1 MGLSFLILKWI
12 IACYQNGGGSKWG
25 LSCIVAGCFSRNSKE
40 KDCMGKETS
49 QSKTLFLLF
58 KDALKL
64 SFDLFKII
72 VPVVITVK
80 ILQELGLI
88 QYLAMPLAPFMRL
101 VGLPAEMGLVWATAI
116 LNNLYGAVVV
126 LLSLVKDTPINTA
139 QTTVLCTMMLVAHN
153 LVIELKIAHSS
164 GPRLTFQTLSRLVSA
179 LVLGWLLHLFY
190 SRSGLLQQPV
200 SIVLKPEPGSTV
212 QGESWVS
219 WAVGEAQ
226 NLLSIFFII
235 LGLFL
240 LMHLLKKFKIIDAMN
255 RALRPVLK
263 IMGIGPEASAVTVI
277 GLTLGIAYGGGLI
290 IHEART
296 GHIPKRDV
304 FYSLTFMG
312 LCHALIEDTLL
323 MVMVGGHI
331 SGLLFARI
339 AFSLAAVSLIV
350 KASALLPETF
360 GDRFLWGEPR

>member
-1 MGLSFLILKWI
+1 MPQDTPSSHALIL
-12 IACYQNGGGSKWG
+12 
-25 LSCIVAGCFSRNSKE
+25 
-40 KDCMGKETS
+40 
-49 QSKTLFLLF
+49 LFR
-58 KDALKL
+58 DALKL
-64 SFDLFKII
+64 AFDLFKII
-72 VPVVITVK
+72 VPVVIAVK

-88 QYLAMPLAPFMRL
+88 EYLAIPLSPFMRL

-139 QTTVLCTMMLVAHN
+139 QATVLCTMMLVAHN
-153 LVIELKIAHSS
+153 LLIELKIAQTS
-164 GPRLTFQTLSRLVSA
+164 GPRLIFQTLSRLVLA
-179 LVLGWLLHLFY
+179 LILGWLLHLFY
-190 SRSGLLQQPV
+190 SCSGLLQQP
-200 SIVLKPEPGSTV
+200 INILLKPDFENLA
-212 QGESWVS
+212 QKESWIS
-219 WAVGEAQ
+219 WVTGQAQ

-240 LMHLLKKFKIIDAMN
+240 LMHVLKKLKIIDAMN
-255 RALRPVLK
+255 RLLRPVLK
-263 IMGIGPEASAVTVI
+263 IMGIGPKASAVTVI

-296 GHIPKRDV
+296 GNIPKKDV

-323 MVMVGGHI
+323 MFMVGGHL

-339 AFSLAAVSLIV
+339 AFSLAAVTFIV
-350 KASALLPETF
+350 KTSALLPESF
-360 GDRFLWGEPR
+360 GDKFLWGDPR